1 MYYVQKRDES
11 SNKDIITD
19 HIDFVVLENYFTS
32 VTEYFLKLEKIPFRS
47 CSLKNESSSY
57 VYLLRYVKEKALE
70 NDHCEKFYKFD
81 KILQLQAAEISMKYQ
96 KQTTEEYNDDLLK
109 RYQEGYR
116 WKLQD
121 ILKVINDP
129 TAESKVKPI

>member
-19 HIDFVVLENYFTS
+19 DIDFVVLENSFTS
-32 VTEYFLKLEKIPFRS
+32 VTEYFLKLKKIPLRS

-57 VYLLRYVKEKALE
+57 VYLLRCVKEPG
-70 NDHCEKFYKFD
+70 NCHSEKFCKFD
-81 KILQLQAAEISMKYQ
+81 KILQLQAAEISMKYH
-96 KQTTEEYNDDLLK
+96 KQATEEYNDDLLK
-109 RYQEGYR
+109 RYQEGYH

-129 TAESKVKPI
+129 TVESKVKPI